1 MKIVTIVATH
11 LVLYLATY
19 WVLDFVEDEL
29 TPTGTAAWIILGAS
43 VPLSF
48 LANLW
53 SLGGFAGER
62 REFVLRAAALTA
74 LISPLS
80 ATAWL
85 GLYVKLFG
93 YEG

>member
-1 MKIVTIVATH
+1 MRVARIVATH

-19 WVLDFVEDEL
+19 WILDFVEDEL
-29 TPTGTAAWIILGAS
+29 TPSGRVAWVLLGVS
-43 VPLSF
+43 VPISF
-48 LANLW
+48 VANLW
-53 SLGGFAGER
+53 SLDGLAR
-62 REFVLRAAALTA
+62 PSRTVVLRAAVMTA

-80 ATAWL
+80 LTAWL